1 MTRHTGRFVRFIF
14 RLSEEKLDE
23 RMKLQKSVSFFG
35 GLQGYL
41 SKKRDDAKSIPVSV
55 SESGSVQFLYPN

>member
-1 MTRHTGRFVRFIF
+1 MTRHTGRFVIF
-14 RLSEEKLDE
+14 LSEEKLYD

-41 SKKRDDAKSIPVSV
+41 SKKRDDTKSLPVSV
-55 SESGSVQFLYPN
+55 SEFGSVQFLYLN